1 MQPAGRFATASTLVR
16 SIVRRTSVAATP
28 ESLKERTVTGKGSAG
43 STTWSRVID
52 SDRVCAC
59 ALNAAKSSA
68 PRSVSVRMRQAYA
81 AKIPAIPMQILPI
94 FLAAGDEPT
103 RILFDIG
110 VFAAGVF
117 AFVKSFDWLR
127 NRIDQSV
134 DEHFKSAAINAAIA
148 KAVAEEVAAK
158 LAAERPRIV
167 DEAV

>member
-1 MQPAGRFATASTLVR
+1 
-16 SIVRRTSVAATP
+16 
-28 ESLKERTVTGKGSAG
+28 
-43 STTWSRVID
+43 
-52 SDRVCAC
+52 
-59 ALNAAKSSA
+59 
-68 PRSVSVRMRQAYA
+68 
-81 AKIPAIPMQILPI
+81 MQILPI

-167 DEAV
+167 DEAVQAAERNAREKAGARVLQENRALNEGDEALSRTFDVVKKRETPP